1 MPPEPGQSQNGLL
14 CDIRLDQKQSESGN
28 NEQSNRLRGRG
39 RGPAAPGVLGPGRGG
54 RRQPGPDHRVPKLPP
69 HRRHPQHRLQ
79 QPGQEARAGG
89 RRRHRDRQEQG
100 PRVPGQAAVIHQ
112 HLLQRGASAVPRDR
126 LLRVWGQHTRAR
138 AQE

>member
-28 NEQSNRLRGRG
+28 NEQSNRLRGRA

-54 RRQPGPDHRVPKLPP
+54 CRQPGVDHRVPQLPP

-89 RRRHRDRQEQG
+89 RQEQG
-100 PRVPGQAAVIHQ
+100 ARVSGQAAVIH
-112 HLLQRGASAVPRDR
+112 
-126 LLRVWGQHTRAR
+126 
-138 AQE
+138 